1 MIPPN
6 NKWIDLIVLPKK
18 IEKRLKEESEK
29 TGVSEEE
36 IILEA
41 LSKALNEPLD
51 PETKVEIHLKLSEKY
66 MKDAEELLTKKDYI
80 QASEKAW
87 GAAAQIVK
95 ALAAKEGKELRG
107 HASLWQFVD
116 ELAEKLQDIEI
127 RRLWSRANS
136 LHQNFYENWMPPRD
150 VIYAIEDVKKF
161 VERIRKL
168 L

>member
-1 MIPPN
+1 MIIMPE
-6 NKWIDLIVLPKK
+6 K

-36 IILEA
+36 LILEA

-66 MKDAEELLTKKDYI
+66 MKDMEDLLAKKDYI

-95 ALAAKEGKELRG
+95 ALAAKEDKELRS
-107 HASLWQFVD
+107 HTSLWQFVD
-116 ELAEKLQDIEI
+116 ELAEKLQDIEL
-127 RRLWSRANS
+127 RHLWSRANS

-150 VIYAIEDVKKF
+150 VTYAVEDVKKF

>member
-1 MIPPN
+1 ME
-6 NKWIDLIVLPKK
+6 DLIVLPKK
-18 IEKRLKEESEK
+18 IEKKLKEESEK

-66 MKDAEELLTKKDYI
+66 MKDAEEFLTKKDYI

-95 ALAAKEGKELRG
+95 ALAAKEGKDLRG

-116 ELAEKLQDIEI
+116 EIA
-127 RRLWSRANS
+127 
-136 LHQNFYENWMPPRD
+136 
-150 VIYAIEDVKKF
+150 
-161 VERIRKL
+161 
-168 L
+168 

>member
-1 MIPPN
+1 
-6 NKWIDLIVLPKK
+6 LPKK

-36 IILEA
+36 LVLEA
-41 LSKALNEPLD
+41 LSKILKEPLD
-51 PETKVEIHLKLSEKY
+51 PETRVEIHLKLSEKY
-66 MKDAEELLTKKDYI
+66 MKDAEDFLSKKDYV

-107 HASLWQFVD
+107 HASLWEYVD
-116 ELAEKLQDIEI
+116 ELAERLGEIEL
-127 RRLWSRANS
+127 RHLWGRANN
-136 LHQNFYENWMPPRD
+136 LHQNFYENWMPARE
-150 VIYAIEDVKKF
+150 VELAVNDVKSF
-161 VERIRKL
+161 VEKLRKL

>member
-1 MIPPN
+1 MIIMPE
-6 NKWIDLIVLPKK
+6 K

-36 IILEA
+36 LILEA

-51 PETKVEIHLKLSEKY
+51 PETKVKIHLKLSEKY
-66 MKDAEELLTKKDYI
+66 MKDMEDLLAKKDYI

-95 ALAAKEGKELRG
+95 ALAAKEDKELRS
-107 HASLWQFVD
+107 HDSLWQFID
-116 ELAEKLQDIEI
+116 ELAEKLQDIEL
-127 RRLWSRANS
+127 RHLWSRANS

-150 VIYAIEDVKKF
+150 VTYAIEDVKKF

>member
-1 MIPPN
+1 ME
-6 NKWIDLIVLPKK
+6 DLIVLPKK
-18 IEKRLKEESEK
+18 IEKKLKEESEK

-87 GAAAQIVK
+87 GAAAQIIK
-95 ALAAKEGKELRG
+95 ALAAREGKDLRG

-116 ELAEKLQDIEI
+116 KLAEKLQDIEI

-136 LHQNFYENWMPPRD
+136 LHKNFYENWMLPRD
-150 VIYAIEDVKKF
+150 VVYAIEDVKKF
-161 VERIRKL
+161 VEIIRKL